1 MLLVKINLRHV
12 PQPHPSMAG
21 QNFPRARGRQ
31 WALALHSSPR
41 PPSGSPRPDEA
52 GLTTTRSAHQHR
64 RRPSST
70 ATAASLLSPTWRR
83 QRRGC
88 SACHPSRA
96 QARACAPSRGCVALC
111 GHTPIYVTPPSRLKA
126 LHIREGRTRASIQ
139 LVSLCNWLRARGHNG
154 PAFFLVGE

>member
-21 QNFPRARGRQ
+21 QNFPRARVANGH
-31 WALALHSSPR
+31 WLFTALHAHR
-41 PPSGSPRPDEA
+41 QALHAQPDEA
-52 GLTTTRSAHQHR
+52 GLTTARSAHRRR
-64 RRPSST
+64 RRPPST

-111 GHTPIYVTPPSRLKA
+111 GHTPTHVTPPSRPKA

-139 LVSLCNWLRARGHNG
+139 LVSLCNWLRARGQ
-154 PAFFLVGE
+154 